1 MTVQLSGYQ
10 TGKLIYTGTR
20 TLVYQ
25 GQRQS
30 DDQPVVIKLLRNEY
44 PTFSELLQFR
54 NQYTIARNLDIPGI
68 IRPYSLEYYRN
79 SYALVMEDCG
89 GISLNHC
96 EPLTLEESL
105 SIAIQLADILHGL
118 HQNRVIHKDIKP
130 ANILIHPQSKQ
141 VKLIDFSI
149 ASLLPK
155 ETQEIKNPNGLE
167 GTLAYI
173 SPEQTGRMN
182 RGIDYRS
189 DFYSLGVTLF
199 ELLTGKLPFLSTDP
213 MELVHCHIAKQPS
226 SVIREEMPP
235 VVVDIVLKLMAKNAE
250 DRYQS
255 SLGLK
260 FDVENCLYQLKET
273 GKIEVWEIGKRDVCD
288 RFMIPEKLYG
298 REKEVQTLLEAFER
312 VANGTSELMLVAG
325 FSGIGKTAVV
335 NEVHKPIV
343 RQHGYFIK
351 GKFDQFNRNIPLSAF
366 VQAFRDLMGQLLS
379 ESDTQLQTWKTK
391 ILRAL
396 GENAQVIIE
405 VIPELEPI
413 IGVQPPAPELSGT
426 AAKNR
431 FNLLFQKFIQVFA
444 TKEHPL
450 VMFLDDL
457 QWADSASL
465 KLMQLLMGESPT
477 GYLLMI
483 GAYRDN
489 EVFPVHPLMLTLD
502 EVGQAGATVNTI
514 TLEPLSHTS
523 LNQLV
528 ADTLSCAEGLA
539 QPLTEL
545 VAQKTKGNPF
555 FTTQFLKALHQDE
568 LITFDVQSGHWQCDL
583 VRVREA
589 ALTDDV
595 VEFMVQQLQKL
606 SLATQEVLKLA
617 ACIGN
622 QFDLKTLAI
631 VSEQSESEAADA
643 LWKALQEGLVIPQ
656 SETYKFFQAHNS
668 ESSDSAKPTLRDRS
682 SEIIVSYK
690 FLHDRVQQAAYSLI
704 PEDQKQQTHL
714 KIGQLLLEK
723 TSDSQQEENI
733 LTIVYHLNIGIPFLS
748 QKCDRD
754 RLAHLNLSAGEKAKS
769 STAYFAALE
778 YFRIGIDLL
787 DSDCWH
793 SQYDLTLHLYTG
805 AAEAEYLN
813 SNFAASRVLIDLA
826 LSQAKSLLHR
836 VKLEEIKIQSY
847 VVQNQ
852 LKEALSIGIK
862 TLQVLG
868 ITLPKNPNNTHV
880 LISFIKTKIA
890 LLGKSVKFLENL
902 PEINDPSQ
910 LYSLKLL
917 MNIAPAAS
925 LYGSLQFPV
934 ILFSLIQLSVRFGNS
949 KIAAFAYASYGLMLC
964 DQLRD
969 IELGYRF
976 GKLALTM
983 LDRFDA
989 REIHGRV
996 HWMFNATIR
1005 PWKEP
1010 IQTTVIPLLAAMHSA
1025 LDSGDL
1031 EFFGYANNLYSV
1043 HLFVTANHLEIVD
1056 RNLGN
1061 NLDIIKKA
1069 RLDNNIIV
1077 PAFVRQMALNLMT
1090 PSETGYSRYSDILSN
1105 QCIEDS
1111 TQNNSDFLSTFN
1123 YCKTFLAYLFGHY
1136 QDAIIYS
1143 YECYQYKNKMPGL
1156 IYFSITLFYQSLAL
1170 LADLHK
1176 CSKIDQR
1183 KSLKQVDL
1191 NQKEIQYWAH
1201 HCPENYQHQYDLV
1214 EAEKYTFFGK
1224 YTNSI
1229 TYYDRA
1235 ITGAKANGYIQE
1247 EALANEL
1254 AAKFYLNWGKEKVAA
1269 SYMQEAYYC
1278 YAKWGAL
1285 AKTND
1290 LEQRYPDLLRP
1301 ILQQAAQTLNPLETL
1316 ASLAAPNLFI
1326 HTSTQNSR
1334 SSSTSINTALDFA
1347 AILKASQSLSSTIQL
1362 DELLNQL
1369 THIILQNSGADRCAL
1384 ILPSSNGEWQLQAI
1398 ATPEKIELCS
1408 EPLENNPHL
1417 PIKLIQYVK
1426 NTQELVVIDN
1436 LKTDLPVIG
1445 EYLMRQQP
1453 NSILCLP
1460 LLSKGQL
1467 CGILYLENRS
1477 TVGVFTKH
1485 HLLILNFLCTQAAIS
1500 LENARLY
1507 QQAQDYT
1514 QQLEQ
1519 SQLQLVKSEKMS
1531 ALGNLVAGVAHEIN
1545 NPVGFIAGNLQ
1556 PAQDYVKDLLGLLDL
1571 YAEEYPKPTETIE
1584 EEIEAIDLEF
1594 LREDLPKLIG
1604 SMKEGTDRISHI
1616 STSLRTFSRADS
1628 DRPTLFNL
1636 HDGID
1641 STLLILKHRLKVSD
1655 CRPAIEVIKNYGDLP
1670 QINCFAGQLNQVFM
1684 NLIANAIDAID
1695 EGVETGKISQPCIQ
1709 IHTEALEN
1717 SVVIRIKDNAMGM
1730 PEEVKSRIFDHLF
1743 TTKSVGKGTG
1753 LGLAIARQIVVEKHG
1768 GILSCSSEVGK
1779 GTEFAI
1785 QLPLT

>member
-1 MTVQLSGYQ
+1 
-10 TGKLIYTGTR
+10 
-20 TLVYQ
+20 
-25 GQRQS
+25 
-30 DDQPVVIKLLRNEY
+30 
-44 PTFSELLQFR
+44 
-54 NQYTIARNLDIPGI
+54 
-68 IRPYSLEYYRN
+68 
-79 SYALVMEDCG
+79 
-89 GISLNHC
+89 
-96 EPLTLEESL
+96 
-105 SIAIQLADILHGL
+105 
-118 HQNRVIHKDIKP
+118 
-130 ANILIHPQSKQ
+130 
-141 VKLIDFSI
+141 
-149 ASLLPK
+149 
-155 ETQEIKNPNGLE
+155 
-167 GTLAYI
+167 
-173 SPEQTGRMN
+173 
-182 RGIDYRS
+182 
-189 DFYSLGVTLF
+189 
-199 ELLTGKLPFLSTDP
+199 
-213 MELVHCHIAKQPS
+213 
-226 SVIREEMPP
+226 
-235 VVVDIVLKLMAKNAE
+235 
-250 DRYQS
+250 
-255 SLGLK
+255 
-260 FDVENCLYQLKET
+260 
-273 GKIEVWEIGKRDVCD
+273 
-288 RFMIPEKLYG
+288 
-298 REKEVQTLLEAFER
+298 
-312 VANGTSELMLVAG
+312 
-325 FSGIGKTAVV
+325 
-335 NEVHKPIV
+335 
-343 RQHGYFIK
+343 
-351 GKFDQFNRNIPLSAF
+351 
-366 VQAFRDLMGQLLS
+366 
-379 ESDTQLQTWKTK
+379 
-391 ILRAL
+391 
-396 GENAQVIIE
+396 
-405 VIPELEPI
+405 VIPELERI

-426 AAKNR
+426 AAQNR
-431 FNLLFQKFIQVFA
+431 FNLLFQKFIQVFT

-465 KLMQLLMGESPT
+465 KLIQLLMGESPT

-514 TLEPLSHTS
+514 TLEPLSNTS

-568 LITFDVQSGHWQCDL
+568 LMTFDVQSGHWQCDL

-589 ALTDDV
+589 VLTDDV
-595 VEFMVQQLQKL
+595 VEFMAQQLQKL

-631 VSEQSESEAADA
+631 VSEQSESEAADV

-656 SETYKFFQAHNS
+656 SETYKFFQGSDS
-668 ESSDSAKPTLRDRS
+668 ESSDSPKPTLRDRS
-682 SEIIVSYK
+682 TEITVSYK

-704 PEDQKQQTHL
+704 PEDRKQLTHL

-852 LKEALSIGIK
+852 FKEALDIGIK
-862 TLQVLG
+862 NLQILG
-868 ITLPKNPNNTHV
+868 VNLPKTSNNTHV

-890 LLGKSVKFLENL
+890 LFGKSVELLEDL
-902 PEINDPSQ
+902 PEINDPHQ
-910 LYSLKLL
+910 LFSLKIL

-925 LYGSLQFPV
+925 LSGSLQFPI
-934 ILFSLIQLSVRFGNS
+934 ILFSLLQMSVRFGNS

-996 HWMFNATIR
+996 HWMFHATIR

-1010 IQTTVIPLLAAMHSA
+1010 IQTAVAPLLKAMHSA

-1031 EFFGYANNLYSV
+1031 EFFGYANHMYSV
-1043 HLFVTANHLEIVD
+1043 HLFVTANHLGIVD
-1056 RNLGN
+1056 RNLGS
-1061 NLDIIKKA
+1061 NLDIIKKVG
-1069 RLDNNIIV
+1069 LENNIIV

-1090 PSETGYSRYSDILSN
+1090 HSETIYSRYDEILSHKY
-1105 QCIEDS
+1105 IENI
-1111 TQNNSDFLSTFN
+1111 TQNHSEVLSTFN
-1123 YCKTFLAYLFGHY
+1123 YCKAFLAYLFGHY
-1136 QDAIIYS
+1136 QDAIKYS
-1143 YECYQYKNKMPGL
+1143 HKCYQHKNKMPGL
-1156 IYFSITLFYQSLAL
+1156 IYFSLTLFYQSLAL

-1176 CSKIDQR
+1176 CSKLDR
-1183 KSLKQVDL
+1183 KKSLKQVDL

-1214 EAEKYTFFGK
+1214 EAEKYTFLGK
-1224 YTNSI
+1224 YTDSI

-1247 EALANEL
+1247 EAIANEL

-1278 YAKWGAL
+1278 YAKWGAK
-1285 AKTND
+1285 AKTDD

-1301 ILQQAAQTLNPLETL
+1301 ILQPAAQTLNPLETL
-1316 ASLAAPNLFI
+1316 ASLATPNLSI
-1326 HTSTQNSR
+1326 HTSTKNSR
-1334 SSSTSINTALDFA
+1334 SSSTNINTALDFA
-1347 AILKASQSLSSTIQL
+1347 AVLKASQSLSSTIQL
-1362 DELLNQL
+1362 DELLHQL
-1369 THIILQNSGADRCAL
+1369 TQIILQNSGGDRCAL
-1384 ILPSSNGEWQLQAI
+1384 ILQNSIGEWRVEAM
-1398 ATPEKIELCS
+1398 ATPEATELCS
-1408 EPLENNPHL
+1408 ELLDGNIKL
-1417 PIKLIQYVK
+1417 PFKLIQYVK
-1426 NTQELVVIDN
+1426 NTQEVVAIDN
-1436 LKTDLPVIG
+1436 LEIDLPVMD
-1445 EYLMRQQP
+1445 EYLTVQQP
-1453 NSILCLP
+1453 KSVLCLP
-1460 LLSKGQL
+1460 ILNQGKLV
-1467 CGILYLENRS
+1467 GILYLENRS
-1477 TVGVFTKH
+1477 TRGVFTGDR
-1485 HLLILNFLCTQAAIS
+1485 LLVLNFLCTQAAIS

-1507 QQAQDYT
+1507 RQSQQMLEDLQQA
-1514 QQLEQ
+1514 
-1519 SQLQLVKSEKMS
+1519 QLQLVQSEKMS

-1545 NPVGFIAGNLQ
+1545 NPIGCIVGNVGA
-1556 PAQDYVKDLLGLLDL
+1556 AQDYISDLLGIIDL
-1571 YAEEYPKPTETIE
+1571 YGEKFPQPGAEIE
-1584 EEIEAIDLEF
+1584 DELEAIDLDYV
-1594 LREDLPKLIG
+1594 REDLPKLIKA
-1604 SMKEGTDRISHI
+1604 MKDGGDRITSI
-1616 STSLRTFSRADS
+1616 SKSLRTFSRADS
-1628 DRPTLFNL
+1628 DTQQKFNL
-1636 HDGID
+1636 HEGID
-1641 STLLILKHRLKVSD
+1641 STLLILRHRLKSNEN
-1655 CRPAIEVIKNYGDLP
+1655 RPAIEVVTEYGNIP
-1670 QINCFAGQLNQVFM
+1670 EIACFPGQLNQVFM
-1684 NLIANAIDAID
+1684 NILANAIDALD
-1695 EGVETGKISQPCIQ
+1695 ESNSGRSFAEIQAHPNRITIRTTVEKEQVKIAIADNGKGI
-1709 IHTEALEN
+1709 
-1717 SVVIRIKDNAMGM
+1717 

-1743 TTKSVGKGTG
+1743 TTKRVGKGTG
-1753 LGLAIARQIVVEKHG
+1753 LGLAIARQIVEDKHNGTLFVESQIG
-1768 GILSCSSEVGK
+1768 Q
-1779 GTEFAI
+1779 GTTFSI
-1785 QLPLT
+1785 QIPIA